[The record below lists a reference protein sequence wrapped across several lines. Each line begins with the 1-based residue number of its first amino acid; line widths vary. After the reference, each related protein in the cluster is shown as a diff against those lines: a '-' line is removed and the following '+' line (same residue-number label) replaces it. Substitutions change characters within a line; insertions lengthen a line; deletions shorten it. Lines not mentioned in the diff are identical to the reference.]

1 MPEQFYIPG
10 AEPAEL
16 KEGAYL
22 NDLLPELES
31 AVENH
36 GGPSELLLIKSTKAY
51 SAVFIGNLTVFR
63 LCMRGKQKLISVPV
77 SMKDLIPS
85 HWTQKTPKAD
95 QKYILVPIEYPLHD
109 YDDFLISL
117 AGATID
123 RYPKEWDCCSF
134 YMECSDAK
142 VCIRTDKKIALACG
156 YRKILNSG
164 KIYYG
169 KNRNV

>member
-1 MPEQFYIPG
+1 MLDQCYIPG

-16 KEGAYL
+16 KESAYL
-22 NDLLPELES
+22 EAIMPEMET

-36 GGPSELLLIKSTKAY
+36 GGPSELLLINPTQSY
-51 SAVFIGNLTVFR
+51 SAVFIGSLTVFR
-63 LCMRGKQKLISVPV
+63 LCVRGRKKQISVPV
-77 SMKDLIPS
+77 SLKDLIPS
-85 HWTQKTPKAD
+85 HWRQTTSKSEE
-95 QKYILVPIEYPLHD
+95 KYIIVPIENPLHD
-109 YDDFLISL
+109 YDDFLVSL